1 MPTYVY
7 QEILEDGS
15 DGDTFE
21 IVQRMSEDALTV
33 HPTSGRPVRRVL
45 TPPRF
50 TTKYSDSHDKS
61 RLSDSNLKSKGFT
74 KYVKGD
80 DGKYEKVLG
89 SGPDLIKKED
99 YQ

>member
-15 DGDTFE
+15 DGDCFE
-21 IVQRMSEDALTV
+21 IVQRMSEDALTK
-33 HPTSGRPVRRVL
+33 HPQTGRPVRRVL
-45 TPPRF
+45 TAPRF
-50 TTKYSDSHDKS
+50 TTKYSDAHDKT
-61 RLSDSNLKSKGFT
+61 RLSDSNLKARGFT

-89 SGPDLIKKED
+89 SGPDLIKRD
-99 YQ
+99 PGD

>member
-7 QEILEDGS
+7 QEILEDGG
-15 DGDTFE
+15 DGDCFE
-21 IVQRMSEDALTV
+21 IVQRMSEDALTT
-33 HPTSGRPVRRVL
+33 HPQTGRPVRRVI
-45 TPPRF
+45 TAPRF
-50 TTKYSDSHDKS
+50 TTKYSDCHDKT

-89 SGPDLIKKED
+89 SGPDLIKRED